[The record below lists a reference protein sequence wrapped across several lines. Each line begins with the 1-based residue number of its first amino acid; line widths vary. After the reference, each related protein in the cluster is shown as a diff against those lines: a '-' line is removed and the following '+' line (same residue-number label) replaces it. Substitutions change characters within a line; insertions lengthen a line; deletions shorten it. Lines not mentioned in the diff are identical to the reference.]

1 VFQWL
6 LASGFSVDEARNS
19 TLLLM
24 VLFENVNV
32 FNSRSETRSAFR
44 HNLLRNKL
52 LLIGTLVAQLI
63 HIGAMYTPV
72 DKRRPAH

>member
-6 LASGFSVDEARNS
+6 LQAGFSVDEARNS

-32 FNSRSETRSAFR
+32 FNSRSETRSAF
-44 HNLLRNKL
+44 
-52 LLIGTLVAQLI
+52 GTTCCA
-63 HIGAMYTPV
+63 TSCC
-72 DKRRPAH
+72 